1 MASDPSVSIRRR
13 WQSLR
18 LTARLARTLARLPVA
33 ESRYYLLASAPFVV
47 VFGIIPFSLYAHAG
61 EEWAF
66 DLELLLRLAG
76 IGLLACVAT
85 LVVLCLIAL
94 RSVGT
99 TKALSIGLF
108 CLGAF
113 MLLAHVYAPVAIG
126 PLDGGEIK
134 SAEPPSYTLLEGI
147 LLIGAIFLFYLLWRA
162 RGLTIAGLFAGALWL
177 VCLGYL
183 LALWPAEKA
192 GAEARLAGITSHSL
206 SSSGSCGIENNVYQI
221 VLDGLGTDAFL
232 EVINRRNWAEEF
244 EGFDLFFNNISNYV
258 STVDSKA
265 SYLTGRFYHSGDL
278 REWRHSWAE
287 GLFRR
292 LSESRFGLWM
302 YAPMR
307 DWQQNNPYVDVFR
320 SNLGVYSERFGASEG
335 EFYEFLSVWL
345 TSLAPNVL
353 TNEAIPVAGNLAD
366 RPFTLLAS
374 AGKRVRERFE
384 GDGSGTDAPP
394 LKTGF
399 HGVASVLL
407 LEQVTLDEPVRA
419 PSCQY
424 VYAHALLPHDP
435 FVVDGRCRYVGKW
448 RSRPEKVGGKE
459 AYLQQAECALR
470 KVIGFLQALKRLD
483 RYDAATI
490 VLHGDHGATVRFRTS
505 TDTSGAK
512 VLGRPRAGILARVQ
526 ALLMIKRPHAQHPL
540 VVVETPT
547 QLVDIYPTIFNVL
560 GLEPQPAEVHG
571 RSVYASAAS
580 PREARFALDP
590 KGRYGPNLIEVRI
603 DDPGDLVTS
612 DLTVV
617 GPPTDP
623 TLWREEIRRAAETA
637 ASPLT
642 SGIRER

>member
-1 MASDPSVSIRRR
+1 MASKPSVGIRRR

-18 LTARLARTLARLPVA
+18 LAAGLARTLACLLVPER
-33 ESRYYLLASAPFVV
+33 RYHLLASAPFVV
-47 VFGIIPFSLYAHAG
+47 GFGIVPFSLYAHAG

-66 DLELLLRLAG
+66 DPELLLRLAG
-76 IGLLACVAT
+76 LGLLALVTTMVA
-85 LVVLCLIAL
+85 LRLIAV
-94 RSVGT
+94 RSAET

-108 CLGAF
+108 CLGAL

-147 LLIGAIFLFYLLWRA
+147 LLIGAIFLFHLLRRA

-177 VCLGYL
+177 VGLGYL

-192 GAEARLAGITSHSL
+192 GAEARLAGINSHSL
-206 SSSGSCGIENNVYQI
+206 SSSGSCGMENNVYQI

-232 EVINRRNWAEEF
+232 EVINRRDWAAEF
-244 EGFDLFFNNISNYV
+244 EGFDLFFNNISNYM
-258 STVDSKA
+258 STVNSKA
-265 SYLTGRFYHSGDL
+265 SYLTGKFYHSGDL
-278 REWRHSWAE
+278 REWRRSWAE
-287 GLFRR
+287 GLFRQ
-292 LSESRFGLWM
+292 LSEIRFGIWM

-307 DWQQNNPYVDVFR
+307 EWQQNNPYVDVFR

-345 TSLAPNVL
+345 TSLAPNML
-353 TNEAIPVAGNLAD
+353 TNEVIPVADNVAD
-366 RPFTLLAS
+366 RLFTLLTS
-374 AGKRVRERFE
+374 AGEPVRERFE

-407 LEQVTLDEPVRA
+407 LEQVTLDEPVRG

-459 AYLQQAECALR
+459 AYLQQAECGLR
-470 KVIGFLQALKRLD
+470 KVIGFLRVLKRLD

-512 VLGRPRAGILARVQ
+512 VLGRPRAGILARAQ
-526 ALLMIKRPHAQHPL
+526 ALLMIKRPHAQHRL
-540 VVVETPT
+540 DVVKAPT
-547 QLVDIYPTIFNVL
+547 QLVDIYPTIFDVL
-560 GLEPQPAEVHG
+560 GLELQPTEVHG

-590 KGRYGPNLIEVRI
+590 EGRYGSNLVEVRI
-603 DDPGDLVTS
+603 DDPSDLATS
-612 DLTVV
+612 NLTVV
-617 GPPTDP
+617 GPPSDP
-623 TLWREEIRRAAETA
+623 ALWREEIQPAAESGG
-637 ASPLT
+637 SPVA
-642 SGIRER
+642 SGIR